1 MKIAIVG
8 TGYVGLVTGAC
19 LADVGL
25 EVCCVDVDAE
35 KIARIERGDL
45 PIFEP
50 GLDNVVARNVAK
62 KRLRFT
68 TDLPSALHDAQAVF
82 ISVGTPESED
92 GSADLR
98 HVEAVATAIG
108 SSMRAHLVI
117 VTKSTVP
124 VGTAERVRSCVA
136 AALQQRNESIEFD
149 VASNPEFLKEGA
161 AIADFMRP
169 DRIVVGVDND
179 RAAEVLTKI
188 YRPFVLNGHP
198 LIVMDIPS
206 AEITKYAANAMLAV
220 RISFMNTMAAICEA
234 FGADVTSVRQ
244 GIGSDPRIGRQF
256 LYSGV
261 GYGGSCFPKD
271 VRALMKT
278 GKDIGVNVELLRAVD
293 EVNDRQKEVPVH
305 RIVSLLG
312 EDLTGRV
319 VAMWGLAFK
328 PNTDD
333 MREAPSLV
341 IAHELVRRG
350 ATVRAYDPVS
360 SEKARPMLPAG
371 VEIVSSPE
379 AAAVD
384 ADVLVLVTEW
394 PEFRSASAA
403 GLRKTMRGD
412 IVIDGRNV
420 LDREDFEENGFRYSG
435 IGLRPTPQP

>member
-1 MKIAIVG
+1 VKIAIVG

-19 LADVGL
+19 LADVGV

-35 KIARIERGDL
+35 KIRRIELGDL

-50 GLDNVVARNVAK
+50 GLDVIVKRNASK
-62 KRLRFT
+62 GRLRFT
-68 TDLPSALHDAQAVF
+68 TDLASALRGAQAVF

-98 HVEAVATAIG
+98 HVEAVATDIG
-108 SSMRAHLVI
+108 RSIEDHIVV

-124 VGTAERVRSCVA
+124 VGTAERVRVCVST
-136 AALQQRNESIEFD
+136 ALSERGSEISFD

-169 DRIVVGVDND
+169 DRIVVGVDSD

-220 RISFMNTMAAICEA
+220 RISFMNTIASICEQ

-278 GKDIGVNVELLRAVD
+278 GEDIGVNVDLLRAAD
-293 EVNDRQKEVPVH
+293 EINDRQKELPVE
-305 RIVSLLG
+305 RLVRMLG
-312 EDLTGRV
+312 EDLAGRTI
-319 VAMWGLAFK
+319 ALWGLAFK

-333 MREAPSLV
+333 MREAPALV
-341 IAHELVRRG
+341 IAHELIRRG
-350 ATVRAYDPVS
+350 AAVRGYDPVS
-360 SEKARPMLPAG
+360 SEKARPMLPAA
-371 VEIVSSPE
+371 VEIVDSAE
-379 AAAVD
+379 AAIAD
-384 ADVLVLVTEW
+384 ADALVLVTEW
-394 PEFRSASAA
+394 PEFRSVNAA
-403 GLRKTMRGD
+403 EVRKTMRGD

-420 LDREDFEENGFRYSG
+420 LDRADFEEHGFRYSG
-435 IGLRPTPQP
+435 IGLGRSK